1 MERRNFI
8 SSLFWLASGAVL
20 MPKKAVGK
28 QETYNQINPIRR
40 NVGTFTGR
48 GGTIGWLADENAM
61 VVIDSQFPPSAG
73 VFFEKVQ
80 QYSNHSV
87 DALINTHHHTDHTAG
102 NLFFRNLASEI
113 VAHVNVPELQR
124 SVAEMQ
130 NTLDDQ
136 VYAGTTF
143 EDNWSLDTG
152 DEIIHAMH
160 YGPAH
165 TSGDIVVRFEKANV
179 IHMGDLIFNRWYPF
193 IDMESGASISNW
205 IHFLERVIQD
215 SEPDTV
221 FIFGHGSNDFGISGS
236 TSDILIMRDYLS
248 ALLEFVDNKQSEG
261 NALDEIIDQQTLPGF
276 PDHVSAGSR
285 LSLRANIEAAWQE
298 LSNSGN

>member
-8 SSLFWLASGAVL
+8 SSLFWLASGAAL
-20 MPKKAVGK
+20 MPINAIGK
-28 QETYNQINPIRR
+28 QAAYNQINPIRR

-73 VFFEKVQ
+73 AFFEKVQ
-80 QYSNHSV
+80 QYSSQPI

-102 NLFFRNLASEI
+102 NSFFRNLASEI
-113 VAHVNVPELQR
+113 VAHENVPELQR

-136 VYAGTTF
+136 VYADTTF
-143 EDNWSLDTG
+143 EDSWSLDTG

-165 TSGDIVVRFEKANV
+165 TSGDIVIRFEKANV

-193 IDMESGASISNW
+193 IDMASGASISNW

-221 FIFGHGSNDFGISGS
+221 FIFGHGSNDFGIRGS
-236 TSDILIMRDYLS
+236 VRDILIMRNYLS
-248 ALLEFVDNKQSEG
+248 ALLEFVENKQSEG
-261 NALDEIIDQQTLPGF
+261 STLGEIRDQQELPGF

-298 LSNSGN
+298 LSNS